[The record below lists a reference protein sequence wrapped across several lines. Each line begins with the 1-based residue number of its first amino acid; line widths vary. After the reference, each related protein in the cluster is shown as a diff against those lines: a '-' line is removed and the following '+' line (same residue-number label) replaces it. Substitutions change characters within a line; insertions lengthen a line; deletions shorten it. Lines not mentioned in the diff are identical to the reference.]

1 MAEMRADLK
10 VGMKPPQYLEAACA
24 VISSE
29 ICALSTGDTQAVQEA
44 ADTSRCTGW
53 IKQKVTMLLARVISS
68 KEPRTV
74 LK

>member
-1 MAEMRADLK
+1 MAEMRAHPK
-10 VGMKPPQYLEAACA
+10 VGMKPPQCLEAACA

-29 ICALSTGDTQAVQEA
+29 ICALSTGDRQAVQEA
-44 ADTSRCTGW
+44 ADTSSCMGR

-68 KEPRTV
+68 KERRTL